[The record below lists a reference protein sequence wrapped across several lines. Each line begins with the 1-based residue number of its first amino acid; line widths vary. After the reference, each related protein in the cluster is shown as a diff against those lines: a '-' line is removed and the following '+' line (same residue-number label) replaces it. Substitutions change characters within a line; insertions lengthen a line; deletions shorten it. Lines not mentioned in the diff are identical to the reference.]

1 MSNETVVVFAVKI
14 VANNPNVEE
23 EFNTVL
29 PSVLGTIANLKNVE
43 VTSVY
48 NSSNVK
54 DPKEE
59 VKTPEDQAVIFLG
72 TLFAKEIANPLAF
85 ANALM
90 HSLNTDSTNKSEIKK
105 SIKILSQET
114 LVVSKKLLK
123 KFKFDESTF
132 NVIKF
137 VNQYINNYVQNV

>member
-1 MSNETVVVFAVKI
+1 MNRETVAVFAVKI

-23 EFNTVL
+23 EFRTAL
-29 PSVLGTIANLKNVE
+29 ASILGTIANLKNVE

-48 NSSNVK
+48 DSSNIE
-54 DPKEE
+54 DTKELD
-59 VKTPEDQAVIFLG
+59 KTPEDQAVIFLG
-72 TLFAKEIANPLAF
+72 TLFAEEIANPLSF

-90 HSLNTDSTNKSEIKK
+90 RALNTDSTHKSEIKK

-123 KFKFDESTF
+123 KFKFDENVF

-137 VNQYINNYVQNV
+137 VNKYINNYV